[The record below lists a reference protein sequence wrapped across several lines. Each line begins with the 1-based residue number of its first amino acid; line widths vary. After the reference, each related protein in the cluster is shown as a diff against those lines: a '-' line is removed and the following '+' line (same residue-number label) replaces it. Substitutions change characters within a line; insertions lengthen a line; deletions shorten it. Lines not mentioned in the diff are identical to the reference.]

1 LLYLNK
7 RQTRA
12 LYRVLK
18 GCANANTMNK
28 RQKRQFAGLKNI
40 VKTNLHQQK
49 TRQGQMSIREINR
62 IWDY

>member
-1 LLYLNK
+1 MLYLNK

-12 LYRVLK
+12 LYKVLK
-18 GCANANTMNK
+18 GVNANTMNK

-49 TRQGQMSIREINR
+49 TRRGQMTRQEINH

>member
-1 LLYLNK
+1 MLYLDK

-12 LYRVLK
+12 LNGVLK
-18 GCANANTMNK
+18 KIDINTMNK
-28 RQKRQFAGLKNI
+28 RQRRQFAELKNI

-49 TRQGQMSIREINR
+49 TRRGQMSIQEINH

>member
-1 LLYLNK
+1 MLYLNK

-18 GCANANTMNK
+18 GANAIITNK
-28 RQKRQFAGLKNI
+28 RQRRQFAELKRV
-40 VKTNLHQQK
+40 VKDNLHQQK
-49 TRQGQMSIREINR
+49 IRQGQMTRQEINH

>member
-1 LLYLNK
+1 MLYLDK

-12 LYRVLK
+12 LNGVLK
-18 GCANANTMNK
+18 KIDINTMNK

-40 VKTNLHQQK
+40 VKANLHQQK
-49 TRQGQMSIREINR
+49 TRRGQMTRQEINH

>member
-1 LLYLNK
+1 MLYLDK

-12 LYRVLK
+12 LNGVLK
-18 GCANANTMNK
+18 KIDINTMNK

-49 TRQGQMSIREINR
+49 TRRGQMTRQEINH